1 MMLSSLLLLVLGIAV
16 CAAMTVGAAMLSKQH
31 MGADAN
37 IDWDSFSFG
46 LNGVRTDSMWLNHAT
61 VHENGKAT
69 YSSSTK
75 ECLTALANL
84 EISPAA
90 TVLSYGQSL
99 FEGIKAFRR
108 VDGSIALFRP
118 ELNAHRMQRGAER
131 FLSPPVPTDIFVH
144 ACEAVVRANA
154 KWVPP
159 IGKGALYLRPLL
171 LGTGVALGVGPSSE
185 STFCIYSSP
194 VGNYFKG
201 GLKAIRL
208 QAVRGFSR
216 AAVGGTGA
224 VKTSG
229 NYAPVFLVQQEVKRR
244 GYDEALCLD
253 ASR

>member
-1 MMLSSLLLLVLGIAV
+1 MLSSLFFLVLAMAACATITVSAV
-16 CAAMTVGAAMLSKQH
+16 TLPKQH
-31 MGADAN
+31 LGADAN
-37 IDWDSFSFG
+37 LDWDSFSFG

-61 VHENGKAT
+61 VHENGEAT

-84 EISPAA
+84 QISPAA
-90 TVLSYGQSL
+90 TVFNYGQSL
-99 FEGIKAFRR
+99 FEGMKAFRR

-118 ELNAHRMQRGAER
+118 ELNALRMQRGAKR

-159 IGKGALYLRPLL
+159 VGKGALYLRPLL
-171 LGTGVALGVGPSSE
+171 LGTGAALGVGPSSE

-201 GLKAIRL
+201 GLRAIRL

-216 AAVGGTGA
+216 AAVGGSGA

-229 NYAPVFLVQQEVKRR
+229 NYAPVFSVQHEVRRR